1 MLSWRAGYGKLQRVI
16 LASLDVTAQQ
26 FEAMTGWAI
35 KPEGACKGELCVPLG
50 GAAFELVAVA
60 DRLAMPLVHDSQCGL
75 WALGPSSIGGRAL
88 TTAQA
93 PELDLPDLDGRPFA
107 LSSPLGQKV
116 VLVAWAPY

>member
-1 MLSWRAGYGKLQRVI
+1 MI
-16 LASLDVTAQQ
+16 LDDLDVTAQQ
-26 FEAMTGWAI
+26 FELLTGWAI

-50 GAAFELVAVA
+50 GAPFDLVTVA
-60 DRLAMPLVHDSQCGL
+60 DRLGMPLVQDRRRML

-93 PELDLPDLDGRPFA
+93 PELVLPDLDGKLFR
-107 LSSPLGQKV
+107 LSSMRGQKV